1 MSFTNF
7 LLEMYVELNQECIE
21 TVKANVELL
30 AHNDAEG
37 VFVLVEYTCATYV
50 RSYIPRNQ
58 FHCGPPS
65 TS

>member
-7 LLEMYVELNQECIE
+7 LLGIYEELKECIGN
-21 TVKANVELL
+21 VIANIELL
-30 AHNDAEG
+30 THNDAEG
-37 VFVLVEYTCATYV
+37 VFVLVEYTSATYV